1 MEDIYFIL
9 GQVFCTSGGILVVL
23 ILSGLLI
30 WAACR
35 VWEHASER
43 FRGILYRQK
52 LIGEY
57 EAFRDEFLAYKAE
70 QRKAGR
76 R

>member
-1 MEDIYFIL
+1 MNDIYFIL
-9 GQVFCTSGGILVVL
+9 GQVFCTAGGVLIVL

-35 VWEHASER
+35 VWENASER

-57 EAFRDEFLAYKAE
+57 KEFRNEFLAYKSE

-76 R
+76 Q